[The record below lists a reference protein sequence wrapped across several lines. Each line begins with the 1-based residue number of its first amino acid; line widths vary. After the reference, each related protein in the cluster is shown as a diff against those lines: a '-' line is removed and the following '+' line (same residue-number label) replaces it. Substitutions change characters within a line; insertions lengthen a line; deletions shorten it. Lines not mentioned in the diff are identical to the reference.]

1 MCSWYFYIVYSKL
14 ERKYHMLKKILG
26 LNHVVG
32 EYNRERK
39 NQLSLSFP
47 YLHIV
52 PTIPSVP
59 EQDGKRRNGRFW
71 PILQVHWNHSVGKH
85 IYTVFLCD
93 CSWFPILWIIWQ
105 LQKAAQK
112 CSPVWGNAGKNRL
125 SFFWIPQMRIGEHPW
140 GYHTKIYILRG
151 SNRFKEQYNWWKKA
165 LNADSLSESFS
176 SERFWVNCAKTILI
190 LTQPHFQRTLQNHLE
205 QCGSADL

>member
-1 MCSWYFYIVYSKL
+1 MIFLHSIFKDWEKISYVQKNFSDWI
-14 ERKYHMLKKILG
+14 MLKGNITEK
-26 LNHVVG
+26 
-32 EYNRERK
+32 EK

-140 GYHTKIYILRG
+140 GYHIKIYI
-151 SNRFKEQYNWWKKA
+151 A
-165 LNADSLSESFS
+165 
-176 SERFWVNCAKTILI
+176 
-190 LTQPHFQRTLQNHLE
+190 
-205 QCGSADL
+205 